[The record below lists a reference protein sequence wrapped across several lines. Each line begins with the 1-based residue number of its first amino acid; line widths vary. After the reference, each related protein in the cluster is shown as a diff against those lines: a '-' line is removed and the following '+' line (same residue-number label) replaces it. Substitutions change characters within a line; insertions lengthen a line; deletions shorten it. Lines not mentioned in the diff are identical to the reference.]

1 MLSSRIPRRTD
12 RTHVEDLKDPD
23 QILLPARNLVLVV
36 LSENESEGRA
46 PFTPL
51 DDLPLHLY
59 QGPAIE
65 TSVSGSLSVP
75 ITGLAHAFRF
85 PIASR
90 TDWLTSSDRLPF
102 NLW

>member
-1 MLSSRIPRRTD
+1 M

-23 QILLPARNLVLVV
+23 QVLLPSRNFVLIV
-36 LSENESEGRA
+36 LGEEESEDRI

-51 DDLPLHLY
+51 DDLPLHLC
-59 QGPAIE
+59 QGSAIE
-65 TSVSGSLSVP
+65 TSVSGSLGAR
-75 ITGLAHAFRF
+75 IATHAFRV

-90 TDWLTSSDRLPF
+90 TDWLSSSDRLPF